1 MPGFRPVDPKQS
13 FPELERRVLARWR
26 ERDVFARSLANR
38 EDAEVW
44 SFYEGPPTANGKPGS
59 HHVLSRVFKDVYPRY
74 RTMRGYRVPRKA
86 GWDCHGLPVELEVEK
101 RLGISSKGEIEEY
114 GIAEFNQRCR
124 ESVFEYVE
132 EWNRLTERIG
142 FWIDLDDPYV
152 TLDNEYIE
160 SVWWSLRKL
169 WDDERLYEGHKVVP
183 YCPRCGTALSSH
195 EVALG
200 YEDVSD
206 PSIHVRLEY
215 VPSAAGDR
223 PGGAGREA
231 PGEGSSRT
239 ADSDRGAA
247 DDGSAG
253 AEEIGP
259 LQPGDRLLVWT
270 TTPWTLPGN
279 VAVAVGPEIEYVRV
293 RVGDEVL
300 VLAAELVDRVLG
312 RAGHGSGNDAGST
325 PDPSGAGAGHEVLDR
340 FPGSDLVG
348 RGYRGPVFALEDGG
362 PADAFRVLAG
372 DFVTTEDG
380 TGLVHIAPAFG
391 EDDYRV
397 AAENEI
403 FDPTNA
409 HTLYNPVRPDGTFD
423 RRVIGF
429 EGDPVKDPDVTTR
442 LIANLRERGLLFR
455 EQVYEHAY
463 PHCWRCATPLIYYAK
478 SSWYVATSQARDDLL
493 ANNEQIGWRP
503 EHIKHGRFGKWL
515 ESNVDWALS
524 RDRYWGTPLPIWE
537 CAAEGCDGR
546 FCAGSVAELAARAR
560 GEVPDDLHRP
570 HIDAVVLDCEDCGGE
585 MRRVESVIDTW
596 YDSGAM
602 PFAQFHYPFEN
613 EQLFAERFPADFICE
628 AIDQTRGWFY
638 TLLAEST
645 LLFGESSYRNCVCLG
660 LILDP
665 EGQKMSKSK
674 GNVVEPWEVIEAHGA
689 DAFRWYYLT
698 AQQPWSGYRF
708 SVDTVGESVRQFLL
722 TLWNTYSFW
731 VLYANAEGLTP
742 ADFPVR
748 IAHKDLPAAP
758 GRGSEGGSISDPSA
772 LTGAEEAAVYGD
784 LDRWVLSRLQATV
797 ATVREQ
803 MDEFDCTA
811 AGRAI
816 AEFVEQLSNWYVRL
830 SRRRFWDGD
839 RAAFATLR
847 HCLLETAAMLAPFT
861 PFLADEIHLN
871 LTIGADPGAD
881 GTKTHAIGGESAH
894 RPPEELS
901 VHLRDFPEPDPALA
915 DPELEAAMEAV
926 RLTVELGRAA
936 RAQARVKMR
945 QPLRRAVIVASDAE
959 REAISARAGL
969 VEAELNVKQLD
980 FVAEESE
987 LVSYAV
993 KPNYRSLGPRFGK
1006 RMPQVAAA
1014 VAALDPVHVA
1024 AVMAEGGQVGI
1035 AIDGDEHAL
1044 GADEVTLSLQPLE
1057 GYEVEAE
1064 AGHAVAL
1071 QLELDD
1077 ELRREGLAREIV
1089 HAVQNARK
1097 EAGLEITDRI
1107 ELSLGGDEELL
1118 AAARA
1123 HEDYIVGEVLATAI
1137 AYDAAD
1143 GTTAKL
1149 DGRELSISLKR
1160 S

>member
-1 MPGFRPVDPKQS
+1 MPGFKPVDPRQS
-13 FPELERRVLARWR
+13 FPELEERVLARWR
-26 ERDVFARSLANR
+26 ERDVFDRSLANR
-38 EDAEVW
+38 AEAEVW
-44 SFYEGPPTANGKPGS
+44 SFYEGPPTANGRPGS

-101 RLGISSKGEIEEY
+101 ELGISSKQEIEEY
-114 GIAEFNQRCR
+114 GIAEFNARCR
-124 ESVFEYVE
+124 ASVFEYVE

-152 TLDNEYIE
+152 TLEDDYIE

-169 WDDERLYEGHKVVP
+169 WDEGRLYEGHKVVP

-200 YEDVSD
+200 YQDVKD
-206 PSIHVRLEY
+206 PSIYVRFPLL
-215 VPSAAGDR
+215 
-223 PGGAGREA
+223 
-231 PGEGSSRT
+231 
-239 ADSDRGAA
+239 A
-247 DDGSAG
+247 DDGGEAG
-253 AEEIGP
+253 ES
-259 LQPGDRLLVWT
+259 LLVWT

-279 VAVAVGPEIEYVRV
+279 EAVAVAPGVTYVRAK
-293 RVGDEVL
+293 VGDETLILAEPL
-300 VLAAELVDRVLG
+300 VERVLG
-312 RAGHGSGNDAGST
+312 EDA
-325 PDPSGAGAGHEVLDR
+325 EVVGRL
-340 FPGSDLVG
+340 PGSELVG
-348 RGYRGPVFALEDGG
+348 RHYKGPVFALSDREAGG
-362 PADAFRVLAG
+362 FPVIAG

-380 TGLVHIAPAFG
+380 TGIVHIAPAFG

-397 AAENEI
+397 AAENEL
-403 FDPTNA
+403 FDPTD
-409 HTLYNPVRPDGTFD
+409 HGSLYNPVGLDGHFD
-423 RRVIGF
+423 VRVAGF
-429 EGDPVKDPDVTTR
+429 EGKFVKAPEVTR
-442 LIANLRERGLLFR
+442 ALIDDLDRRGLLFR

-463 PHCWRCATPLIYYAK
+463 PHCWRCSTPLLYYAK
-478 SSWYVATSQARDDLL
+478 SSWYVATSQAREQLL
-493 ANNEQIGWRP
+493 ANNEEIGWHP

-515 ESNVDWALS
+515 ENNVDWALS

-546 FCAGSVAELAARAR
+546 YCAGSVAELRERA
-560 GEVPDDLHRP
+560 GTEVPDDLHRP
-570 HIDAVVLDCEDCGGE
+570 YIDEVTLECEKCGGE
-585 MRRVESVIDTW
+585 MRRVDSVIDTW

-613 EQLFAERFPADFICE
+613 EELFAERFPADFICE

-645 LLFGESSYRNCVCLG
+645 LLFDTSSYRNCVCLG

-674 GNVVEPWEVIEAHGA
+674 GNVVEPWDVIAAHGA

-731 VLYANAEGLTP
+731 VLYANAENLGP
-742 ADFPVR
+742 GDFR
-748 IAHKDLPAAP
+748 GAP
-758 GRGSEGGSISDPSA
+758 EPSD
-772 LTGAEEAAVYGD
+772 D
-784 LDRWVLSRLQATV
+784 LDRWALSKLQATV
-797 ATVREQ
+797 ASVTEH
-803 MDEFDCTA
+803 MDSFDCTA
-811 AGRAI
+811 AGREI
-816 AEFVEQLSNWYVRL
+816 AEFVEELSNWYVRL
-830 SRRRFWDGD
+830 SRRRFWEGD

-847 HCLLETAAMLAPFT
+847 HCLLETAALLAPFV

-871 LTIGADPGAD
+871 LA
-881 GTKTHAIGGESAH
+881 GGEA
-894 RPPEELS
+894 EDLGELPDS
-901 VHLRDFPEPDPALA
+901 VHLRDFPQPDPALG
-915 DPELEAAMEAV
+915 DPGLEAAMEAV

-936 RAQARVKMR
+936 RAQAKAKMR

-959 REAISARAGL
+959 REAISARAEL
-969 VEAELNVKQLD
+969 VKAELNVKELD
-980 FVAEESE
+980 FVEEESE

-1024 AVMAEGGQVGI
+1024 AVMSEGGEVGI
-1035 AIDGDEHAL
+1035 NVDGDEHSL
-1044 GADEVTLSLQPLE
+1044 GADELSLSLQPLD

-1107 ELSLGGDEELL
+1107 ALSLGGDEELL
-1118 AAARA
+1118 AAARE
-1123 HEDYIVGEVLATAI
+1123 HQPYISGEVLATTV
-1137 AYDAAD
+1137 AYDAAE
-1143 GTTAKL
+1143 ANPL
-1149 DGRELSISLKR
+1149 HIDGRDLR
-1160 S
+1160 VVVTRA

>member
-1 MPGFRPVDPKQS
+1 MPGFKPVDPKQP
-13 FPELERRVLARWR
+13 FPALEEQVLERWR
-26 ERDVFARSLANR
+26 ERDVFRRSLANR
-38 EDAEVW
+38 EGAEVW
-44 SFYEGPPTANGKPGS
+44 SFYEGPPTANGRPGS

-101 RLGISSKGEIEEY
+101 ELGIGSKQEVEEY
-114 GIAEFNQRCR
+114 GIAEFNRRCR

-152 TLDNEYIE
+152 TLENTYIE
-160 SVWWSLRKL
+160 SVWWSLRRL

-200 YEDVSD
+200 YQDVED
-206 PSIHVRLEY
+206 PSIYIKIPLVS
-215 VPSAAGDR
+215 SAPATPKESDMDSASLPR
-223 PGGAGREA
+223 PGT
-231 PGEGSSRT
+231 S
-239 ADSDRGAA
+239 
-247 DDGSAG
+247 
-253 AEEIGP
+253 GP
-259 LQPGDRLLVWT
+259 EYLLVWT

-279 VAVAVGPEIEYVRV
+279 EAVAVAPGVTYVRA
-293 RVGDEVL
+293 RVDDETL
-300 VLAAELVDRVLG
+300 ILAAPLVEKVLG
-312 RAGHGSGNDAGST
+312 E
-325 PDPSGAGAGHEVLDR
+325 GAEIVDR
-340 FPGSDLVG
+340 FPGSELVG
-348 RGYRGPVFALEDGG
+348 RSYGGPVFDLTDREEGG
-362 PADAFRVLAG
+362 FPVIAG

-391 EDDYRV
+391 EDDYAV
-397 AAENEI
+397 AAENAL
-403 FDPTNA
+403 FDPTE
-409 HTLYNPVRPDGTFD
+409 HGTLYNPVRPDGTFD
-423 RRVIGF
+423 RRVSGF
-429 EGDPVKDPDVTTR
+429 EDRFVKDPEVTR
-442 LIANLRERGLLFR
+442 ALIDDLDRRGLLFR

-463 PHCWRCATPLIYYAK
+463 PHCWRCGTPLLYYAK
-478 SSWYVATSQARDDLL
+478 SSWYVATSQVRDRLL
-493 ANNEQIGWRP
+493 ANNEEIGWHP

-515 ESNVDWALS
+515 ENNVDWALS

-537 CAAEGCDGR
+537 CSGEDCDGR
-546 FCAGSVAELAARAR
+546 FCAGSVAELRERAG
-560 GEVPDDLHRP
+560 GEVPEDLHRP
-570 HIDAVVLDCEDCGGE
+570 HIDEVTVECERCGGE

-613 EQLFAERFPADFICE
+613 EELFKERFPADFICE

-645 LLFGESSYRNCVCLG
+645 LLFDTSSYRNCVCLG

-674 GNVVEPWEVIEAHGA
+674 GNVVEPWDVIATHGA

-731 VLYANAEGLTP
+731 VLYANAENLGP
-742 ADFPVR
+742 DDFR
-748 IAHKDLPAAP
+748 GAP
-758 GRGSEGGSISDPSA
+758 EASD
-772 LTGAEEAAVYGD
+772 D
-784 LDRWVLSRLQATV
+784 LDRWALSRLQATV
-797 ATVREQ
+797 AGVGDR
-803 MDEFDCTA
+803 MDSFDCTA
-811 AGRAI
+811 AGREI
-816 AEFVEQLSNWYVRL
+816 AEFVEELSNWYVRL

-847 HCLLETAAMLAPFT
+847 HCLLEVAALLAPFT

-871 LTIGADPGAD
+871 LA
-881 GTKTHAIGGESAH
+881 GGEA
-894 RPPEELS
+894 EALGELPDS
-901 VHLRDFPEPDPALA
+901 VHLRDFPRPDPALA

-936 RAQARVKMR
+936 RAQAKAKMR
-945 QPLRRAVIVASDAE
+945 QPLRRAVIVANDAE
-959 REAISARAGL
+959 REAISARADL
-969 VEAELNVKQLD
+969 VKAELNVKALD
-980 FVAEESE
+980 FVTEEAE

-1014 VAALDPVHVA
+1014 VEALDPVHVA
-1024 AVMAEGGQVGI
+1024 AVMADGGEVGI
-1035 AIDGDEHAL
+1035 NVDGDEHAI
-1044 GADEVTLSLQPLE
+1044 GADEVTMSLQPLE

-1107 ELSLGGDEELL
+1107 ALGLGGDEELL
-1118 AAARA
+1118 AAARE
-1123 HEDYIVGEVLATAI
+1123 HERYIAGEVLATSV
-1137 AYDAAD
+1137 AYDAVD
-1143 GTTAKL
+1143 GVTAAL
-1149 DGRELSISLKR
+1149 DGRDLRISIAL
-1160 S
+1160 

>member
-1 MPGFRPVDPKQS
+1 MPGFKPVDPKQS
-13 FPELERRVLARWR
+13 FPELEERVLARWR
-26 ERDVFARSLANR
+26 ARDVFGRSLANR
-38 EDAEVW
+38 EGAEVW
-44 SFYEGPPTANGKPGS
+44 SFYEGPPTANGRPGS

-101 RLGISSKGEIEEY
+101 ELGIGSKQEVEEY
-114 GIAEFNQRCR
+114 GIDRFNARCR
-124 ESVFEYVE
+124 ASVFEYVE

-152 TLDNEYIE
+152 TLENDYIE
-160 SVWWSLRKL
+160 SVWWSLRRL
-169 WDDERLYEGHKVVP
+169 WDEQRLYEGHKVVP

-200 YEDVSD
+200 YQDVSD
-206 PSIHVRLEY
+206 PSIYIKIPLAS
-215 VPSAAGDR
+215 SAPAT
-223 PGGAGREA
+223 PE
-231 PGEGSSRT
+231 E
-239 ADSDRGAA
+239 SDV
-247 DDGSAG
+247 
-253 AEEIGP
+253 E
-259 LQPGDRLLVWT
+259 PGDQMLVWT

-279 VAVAVGPEIEYVRV
+279 EAVAVAPDVTYVRAK
-293 RVGDEVL
+293 VGGEVL
-300 VLAAELVDRVLG
+300 ILAEPLVERVLG
-312 RAGHGSGNDAGST
+312 ESAEIVGRLR
-325 PDPSGAGAGHEVLDR
+325 GA
-340 FPGSDLVG
+340 DLVG
-348 RGYRGPVFALEDGG
+348 RSYDGPLFDLSDREPGAFPVIGG
-362 PADAFRVLAG
+362 E
-372 DFVTTEDG
+372 FVTTEDG

-391 EDDYRV
+391 EDDYGV
-397 AAENEI
+397 AAAFGL
-403 FDPTNA
+403 FDPTD
-409 HTLYNPVRPDGTFD
+409 HGSLYNPVQPDGRFD
-423 RRVIGF
+423 ARVAGF
-429 EGDPVKDPDVTTR
+429 AGEFVKDPQVTRR
-442 LIANLRERGLLFR
+442 LIDSLAERGLLFR

-463 PHCWRCATPLIYYAK
+463 PHCWRCGTPLLYYAK
-478 SSWYVATSQARDDLL
+478 SSWYVATSRARDELL
-493 ANNEQIGWRP
+493 ANNEAIGWHP

-515 ESNVDWALS
+515 ENNVDWALS

-537 CAAEGCDGR
+537 CAAADCDGR
-546 FCAGSVAELAARAR
+546 FCAGSVAELRERAG

-570 HIDAVVLDCEDCGGE
+570 YIDEVAVECERCGGE

-613 EQLFAERFPADFICE
+613 EELFAERFPADFICE

-645 LLFGESSYRNCVCLG
+645 MLFGESSYRNCVCLG

-674 GNVVEPWEVIEAHGA
+674 GNVVEPWDVIAAHGA

-698 AQQPWSGYRF
+698 AQQPWAGYRF

-731 VLYANAEGLTP
+731 VLYANAENLGP
-742 ADFPVR
+742 EDFATSGARSRFESDSKPNL
-748 IAHKDLPAAP
+748 D
-758 GRGSEGGSISDPSA
+758 RG
-772 LTGAEEAAVYGD
+772 GAD
-784 LDRWVLSRLQATV
+784 LDRWVLSRLQTTV
-797 ATVREQ
+797 TAVTEH
-803 MDEFDCTA
+803 MDGFDCTA
-811 AGRAI
+811 AGREI
-816 AEFVEQLSNWYVRL
+816 AAFVEELSNWYVRL
-830 SRRRFWDGD
+830 SRRRFWEGD

-847 HCLLETAAMLAPFT
+847 HCLLEVAALLAPFT

-871 LTIGADPGAD
+871 LA
-881 GTKTHAIGGESAH
+881 GGEA
-894 RPPEELS
+894 EELGELPDS
-901 VHLRDFPEPDPALA
+901 VHLRDFPAPDATLA
-915 DPELEAAMEAV
+915 DAGLEAAMDAV

-936 RAQARVKMR
+936 RAQAKAKVR
-945 QPLRRAVIVASDAE
+945 QPLRRAVIVANEAE
-959 REAISARAGL
+959 REAISARAEL
-969 VEAELNVKQLD
+969 VKGELNVKRLD
-980 FVAEESE
+980 FVSDESA

-1014 VAALDPVHVA
+1014 IEALDPTHVA
-1024 AVMAEGGQVGI
+1024 AVMAEGGEVGI
-1035 AIDGDEHAL
+1035 NVDGDEHTL
-1044 GADEVTLSLQPLE
+1044 GAEEVSLSLQPLE

-1071 QLELDD
+1071 ELELDD

-1097 EAGLEITDRI
+1097 AAGLEITDRI
-1107 ELSLGGDEELL
+1107 ELALGGDEELL

-1123 HEDYIVGEVLATAI
+1123 HQDYVAGEVLATAV

-1143 GTTAKL
+1143 GVSARL
-1149 DGRELSISLKR
+1149 GGRDLVIALS
-1160 S
+1160 

>member
-1 MPGFRPVDPKQS
+1 MTGFKPVDPKQS
-13 FPELERRVLARWR
+13 FPELEQRLLERWR

-38 EDAEVW
+38 EGAEVW
-44 SFYEGPPTANGKPGS
+44 SFYEGPPTANGRPGS

-101 RLGISSKGEIEEY
+101 QLGIGSKQEIEEY
-114 GIAEFNQRCR
+114 GIEKFNARCR

-152 TLDNEYIE
+152 TLEDDYIE

-169 WDDERLYEGHKVVP
+169 WDDGRLYEGHKVVP

-200 YEDVSD
+200 YQDVED
-206 PSIHVRLEY
+206 PSIYVRFPLLDEDGGD
-215 VPSAAGDR
+215 AG
-223 PGGAGREA
+223 E
-231 PGEGSSRT
+231 S
-239 ADSDRGAA
+239 
-247 DDGSAG
+247 
-253 AEEIGP
+253 
-259 LQPGDRLLVWT
+259 LLVWT

-279 VAVAVGPEIEYVRV
+279 EAVAVAPGVTYARV
-293 RVGDEVL
+293 RVEGGTLILAEPL
-300 VLAAELVDRVLG
+300 VERVLG
-312 RAGHGSGNDAGST
+312 ERAEIVGR
-325 PDPSGAGAGHEVLDR
+325 L
-340 FPGSDLVG
+340 PGSELVG
-348 RGYRGPVFALEDGG
+348 RRYAGPVFALSDRQPGSFPVVAGG
-362 PADAFRVLAG
+362 
-372 DFVTTEDG
+372 FVTTEDG

-391 EDDYRV
+391 EDDYAV
-397 AAENEI
+397 AVENGI
-403 FDPTNA
+403 FDPTD
-409 HTLYNPVRPDGTFD
+409 HGSLYNPVRPDGRFD
-423 RRVIGF
+423 DRVTGF
-429 EGDPVKDPDVTTR
+429 GGRFVKDPEVTGE
-442 LIANLRERGLLFR
+442 LIGDLDARGLLFR

-463 PHCWRCATPLIYYAK
+463 PHCWRCGTPLLYYAK
-478 SSWYVATSQARDDLL
+478 SSWYVATSGARDELL
-493 ANNEQIGWRP
+493 ANNETIGWHP

-515 ESNVDWALS
+515 EGNVDWALS

-537 CAAEGCDGR
+537 CAEAECGGR
-546 FCAGSVAELAARAR
+546 FCAGSVAELRERAG
-560 GEVPDDLHRP
+560 GEVPQDLHRP
-570 HIDAVVLDCEDCGGE
+570 YIDEVTVRCQRCDGE

-613 EQLFAERFPADFICE
+613 RELFEERFPADFICE

-674 GNVVEPWEVIEAHGA
+674 GNVVEPWEVIDAHGA

-698 AQQPWSGYRF
+698 AQQPWAGYRF

-731 VLYANAEGLTP
+731 VLYANAEGFKP
-742 ADFPVR
+742 EDFPS
-748 IAHKDLPAAP
+748 PAAR
-758 GRGSEGGSISDPSA
+758 GRGSNPESISDFLGIA
-772 LTGAEEAAVYGD
+772 GAEEAAGND
-784 LDRWVLSRLQATV
+784 LDRWALSRLQATV
-797 ATVREQ
+797 AKVGEH
-803 MDEFDCTA
+803 MDAFDCTA
-811 AGRAI
+811 AGREI
-816 AEFVEQLSNWYVRL
+816 AAFVEELSNWYVRL

-847 HCLLETAAMLAPFT
+847 HCLLETAALLAPFT

-871 LTIGADPGAD
+871 LA
-881 GTKTHAIGGESAH
+881 GGEAESLG
-894 RPPEELS
+894 ELPDS
-901 VHLRDFPEPDPALA
+901 VHLRDFPQIDSTLA
-915 DPELEAAMEAV
+915 DPALEAAMEPV
-926 RLTVELGRAA
+926 RLTVKLGLAA
-936 RAQARVKMR
+936 RAQATMKLR
-945 QPLRRAVIVASDAE
+945 QPLRKAVIVANEAE
-959 REAISARAGL
+959 REAISAGAEL
-969 VEAELNVKQLD
+969 VKSELNVKQLD
-980 FVAEESE
+980 FVTEESE
-987 LVSYAV
+987 LISYAV

-1024 AVMAEGGQVGI
+1024 AVMAEGGEVGI
-1035 AIDGDEHAL
+1035 NIDGDEHAL
-1044 GADEVTLSLQPLE
+1044 APDEVTLSLRPLD

-1077 ELRREGLAREIV
+1077 ELLREGLAREIV
-1089 HAVQNARK
+1089 RAVQNARK
-1097 EAGLEITDRI
+1097 GAGLEITDRI
-1107 ELSLGGDEELL
+1107 HLGLGGDNELIE
-1118 AAARA
+1118 AARA
-1123 HEDYIVGEVLATAI
+1123 HEDYLGAEVLATSIAYEAEDGVAATIDGRDLRIAI
-1137 AYDAAD
+1137 A
-1143 GTTAKL
+1143 L
-1149 DGRELSISLKR
+1149 
-1160 S
+1160 

>member
-13 FPELERRVLARWR
+13 FPALEERVLERWR

-38 EDAEVW
+38 EGAEVW

-74 RTMRGYRVPRKA
+74 RAMRGYRVPRKA

-101 RLGISSKGEIEEY
+101 QLGISSKQEIEEY

-152 TLDNEYIE
+152 TLEDDYIE
-160 SVWWSLRKL
+160 SVWWSLRRL
-169 WDDERLYEGHKVVP
+169 WDDGRLYEGHKVVP

-195 EVALG
+195 EVASG
-200 YEDVSD
+200 YQDVSD
-206 PSIHVRLEY
+206 PSIYIKIPLAS
-215 VPSAAGDR
+215 SALATPEESDMDPASLPR
-223 PGGAGREA
+223 PGAS
-231 PGEGSSRT
+231 GST
-239 ADSDRGAA
+239 L
-247 DDGSAG
+247 
-253 AEEIGP
+253 E
-259 LQPGDRLLVWT
+259 PGDQLLVWT

-279 VAVAVGPEIEYVRV
+279 VAVAVAPDVTYVRV
-293 RVGDEVL
+293 RVGDETLIVAEPL
-300 VLAAELVDRVLG
+300 VERVLG
-312 RAGHGSGNDAGST
+312 EEVEVIGRLR
-325 PDPSGAGAGHEVLDR
+325 GA
-340 FPGSDLVG
+340 DLVG
-348 RGYRGPVFALEDGG
+348 WHYEGPVFAL
-362 PADAFRVLAG
+362 ADRESGEFPIVAG
-372 DFVTTEDG
+372 EFVTTEDG

-397 AAENEI
+397 AAENGI
-403 FDPTNA
+403 FDPTDHA
-409 HTLYNPVRPDGTFD
+409 SLHNPVGLDGRFD
-423 RRVIGF
+423 RRVAGF
-429 EGDPVKDPDVTTR
+429 EGRFVKDPEVTR
-442 LIANLRERGLLFR
+442 ALIDDLAARGLLFR

-463 PHCWRCATPLIYYAK
+463 PHCWRCGTPLLYYAK
-478 SSWYVATSQARDDLL
+478 SSWYVATSQAREQLL
-493 ANNEQIGWRP
+493 ANNEEIGWHP

-515 ESNVDWALS
+515 ENNVDWALS
-524 RDRYWGTPLPIWE
+524 RDRFWGTPLPIWE
-537 CAAEGCDGR
+537 CEGGDCEGR
-546 FCAGSVAELAARAR
+546 FCAGSVAELRERAR
-560 GEVPDDLHRP
+560 DDVPDDLHRP
-570 HIDAVVLDCEDCGGE
+570 YIDEVVVDCEDCGGE

-613 EQLFAERFPADFICE
+613 EELFAERFPADFICE
-628 AIDQTRGWFY
+628 GIDQTRGWFY

-645 LLFGESSYRNCVCLG
+645 LLFDTSSYRNCVCLG

-674 GNVVEPWEVIEAHGA
+674 GNVVAPWEVIEAHGA

-731 VLYANAEGLTP
+731 VLYANAEDLGPDDFHTNP
-742 ADFPVR
+742 GWSSFSAD
-748 IAHKDLPAAP
+748 
-758 GRGSEGGSISDPSA
+758 SEDN
-772 LTGAEEAAVYGD
+772 LDHD

-797 ATVREQ
+797 ASVTEH
-803 MDEFDCTA
+803 MDGFDCTT
-811 AGRAI
+811 AGREI

-830 SRRRFWDGD
+830 SRRRFWEGD

-861 PFLADEIHLN
+861 PFLAEEIHLN
-871 LTIGADPGAD
+871 LA
-881 GTKTHAIGGESAH
+881 GGEAESLG
-894 RPPEELS
+894 ELPDS
-901 VHLRDFPEPDPALA
+901 VHLRDFPAPDPALA
-915 DPELEAAMEAV
+915 DPELETAMEAV

-936 RAQARVKMR
+936 RAQAKAKMR
-945 QPLRRAVIVASDAE
+945 QPLRRAVIVANDAE

-980 FVAEESE
+980 FVSDEGE

-1014 VAALDPVHVA
+1014 VEALDPVHVA
-1024 AVMAEGGQVGI
+1024 RVMAEGGEVGI
-1035 AIDGDEHAL
+1035 NVDGDEHAL
-1044 GADEVTLSLQPLE
+1044 GADEVNLSLQPLE

-1097 EAGLEITDRI
+1097 AAGLEITDRI

-1123 HEDYIVGEVLATAI
+1123 HEPYVSGEVLATAV

-1143 GTTAKL
+1143 GTTARL
-1149 DGRELSISLKR
+1149 DGRELRISLGRK
-1160 S
+1160 

>member
-13 FPELERRVLARWR
+13 FPELEERVLERWR
-26 ERDVFARSLANR
+26 ERDVFHRSLANR
-38 EDAEVW
+38 EGAEVW
-44 SFYEGPPTANGKPGS
+44 SFYEGPPTANGRPGS
-59 HHVLSRVFKDVYPRY
+59 HHVLSRVFKDIYPRY

-101 RLGISSKGEIEEY
+101 ELGIFSKQEIEEY

-142 FWIDLDDPYV
+142 FWLDLDDPYV
-152 TLDNEYIE
+152 TLENDYIE
-160 SVWWSLRKL
+160 SVWWSLRRL
-169 WDDERLYEGHKVVP
+169 WDDECLYEGHKVVP

-200 YEDVSD
+200 YGDVED
-206 PSIHVRLEY
+206 PSIYVRLPLLDAE
-215 VPSAAGDR
+215 
-223 PGGAGREA
+223 
-231 PGEGSSRT
+231 GES
-239 ADSDRGAA
+239 
-247 DDGSAG
+247 
-253 AEEIGP
+253 
-259 LQPGDRLLVWT
+259 LLVWT

-279 VAVAVGPEIEYVRV
+279 VAVAVAPGVTYVRA
-293 RVGDEVL
+293 RVGEETLIVAEP
-300 VLAAELVDRVLG
+300 LAERVLG
-312 RAGHGSGNDAGST
+312 EDAEILES
-325 PDPSGAGAGHEVLDR
+325 
-340 FPGSDLVG
+340 FPGSELVG
-348 RGYRGPVFALEDGG
+348 RHYRGPVFRLSDREPGG
-362 PADAFRVLAG
+362 FPVVAG

-397 AAENEI
+397 AAENGI
-403 FDPTNA
+403 FDPTE
-409 HTLYNPVRPDGTFD
+409 HGTLHNPVRLDGTFTD
-423 RRVIGF
+423 QVTGF
-429 EGDPVKDPDVTTR
+429 GGRFVKDPEVTR
-442 LIANLRERGLLFR
+442 GLIDNLRERDLLFR

-463 PHCWRCATPLIYYAK
+463 PHCWRCGTPLLYYAM
-478 SSWYVATSQARDDLL
+478 SSWYIATSPSRDRLL
-493 ANNEQIGWRP
+493 ANNEEIGWHP

-515 ESNVDWALS
+515 ENNVDWALS

-537 CAAEGCDGR
+537 CTAEDCGGR
-546 FCAGSVAELAARAR
+546 LCAGSVAELRERAR

-570 HIDAVVLDCEDCGGE
+570 YIDEVVLDCPDCGGE

-613 EQLFAERFPADFICE
+613 EGLFQERFPADFICE

-645 LLFGESSYRNCVCLG
+645 LLFDTTSYRNCVCLG

-665 EGQKMSKSK
+665 EGQKMSKSR
-674 GNVVEPWEVIEAHGA
+674 GNVVEPWDVISAHGA
-689 DAFRWYYLT
+689 DAFRLYYLT
-698 AQQPWSGYRF
+698 SQQPWSGYRF

-742 ADFPVR
+742 ADFRGTFPLSSSSS
-748 IAHKDLPAAP
+748 AHTANRD
-758 GRGSEGGSISDPSA
+758 EVSD
-772 LTGAEEAAVYGD
+772 GAGD
-784 LDRWVLSRLQATV
+784 LDRWVLSRLQATIG
-797 ATVREQ
+797 TVREH
-803 MDEFDCTA
+803 MDAFDCTT

-816 AEFVEQLSNWYVRL
+816 ADFVEELSNWYVRL
-830 SRRRFWDGD
+830 SRRRFWEGD

-847 HCLLETAAMLAPFT
+847 HCLLQTTALLAPFT

-871 LTIGADPGAD
+871 LA
-881 GTKTHAIGGESAH
+881 GGEA
-894 RPPEELS
+894 EEFGELPDS
-901 VHLRDFPEPDPALA
+901 VHLRDFPETDPELA
-915 DPELEAAMEAV
+915 DPELEQAMGAV

-936 RAQARVKMR
+936 RAKAKAKVR
-945 QPLRRAVIVASDAE
+945 QPLRRAVIVANDAE
-959 REAISARAGL
+959 RTAISARADL
-969 VEAELNVKQLD
+969 VRAELNVKELD
-980 FVAEESE
+980 FVSEEAE

-993 KPNYRSLGPRFGK
+993 KPNYRALGPRFGK

-1014 VAALDPVHVA
+1014 VEALDSVHVA
-1024 AVMAEGGQVGI
+1024 RVMADGGEIGI
-1035 AIDGDEHAL
+1035 NIEGDEHTLAP
-1044 GADEVTLSLQPLE
+1044 DEVTLVLQPLE

-1089 HAVQNARK
+1089 HAVQN
-1097 EAGLEITDRI
+1097 
-1107 ELSLGGDEELL
+1107 
-1118 AAARA
+1118 
-1123 HEDYIVGEVLATAI
+1123 
-1137 AYDAAD
+1137 
-1143 GTTAKL
+1143 
-1149 DGRELSISLKR
+1149 
-1160 S
+1160 